1 MYSKKGKNIHMEN
14 LIVNTSNGFD
24 LENMTDE
31 QLELITNRAL
41 FLRQKKQ
48 EEKIIELTNNQKKIE
63 ENARI
68 NEEKLDKTATELK
81 RTKEF
86 IDVLGFAVNSYKLQ
100 ILKGKATSRV
110 YSLFNNDTS
119 SINFL
124 VWNTYFFKKIYSDIA
139 HHFHVSK
146 CANINVK
153 DFEEAC
159 ILADEWLPTDY
170 YIREKVEELKN
181 KVMQGTL
188 KQERV
193 MAFNM
198 YLKST
203 NNGEINPFTV

>member
-1 MYSKKGKNIHMEN
+1 MEN

-63 ENARI
+63 ENAKI

-100 ILKGKATSRV
+100 ILKGKSASRV

-119 SINFL
+119 SIDFL
-124 VWNTYFFKKIYSDIA
+124 VWNSYFFKKIYSDIA

-170 YIREKVEELKN
+170 YIREKVEELKH

-203 NNGEINPFTV
+203 NNGEINPFKA

>member
-1 MYSKKGKNIHMEN
+1 MEN
-14 LIVNTSNGFD
+14 LTINNTSNGFD
-24 LENMTDE
+24 LESMTDE

-48 EEKIIELTNNQKKIE
+48 EERITELTNNQKKLE

-68 NEEKLDKTATELK
+68 NEEKLDETATELK
-81 RTKEF
+81 KTKEF
-86 IDVLGFAVNSYKLQ
+86 INVLGFSVNSYKLQ
-100 ILKGKATSRV
+100 ILKGKAASRV
-110 YSLFNNDTS
+110 YSLFNNDVS
-119 SINFL
+119 SIEFI

-139 HHFHVSK
+139 HHFHVNK

-153 DFEEAC
+153 DFEKAC

-170 YIREKVEELKN
+170 YIREKIEEMKN
-181 KVMQGTL
+181 KVMKGTL

-193 MAFNM
+193 MALNM

-203 NNGEINPFTV
+203 NNGEINPFTA